1 MNLVYSG
8 LGAKIFFIILL
19 TTAAASFSKPA
30 SAGSFIEIEGRFI
43 TILGRTFCWFN
54 CDELKPPPA
63 MVKQPAI
70 IPPKPR

>member
-1 MNLVYSG
+1 MNLIYSG
-8 LGAKIFFIILL
+8 LGAKTLVIILL
-19 TTAAASFSKPA
+19 ATAAASFSKTA

-54 CDELKPPPA
+54 CDELKPPPP

>member
-1 MNLVYSG
+1 MNLTHFG
-8 LGAKIFFIILL
+8 LGAKTLVIILL
-19 TTAAASFSKPA
+19 ATAATSFSKPA

-43 TILGRTFCWFN
+43 TILGRTLCWFN
-54 CDELKPPPA
+54 CDELKPPPP